1 MSVKPDDFKKPEET
15 NAILY
20 DEQQARKSSLVMKFH
35 EKLLLKISEISEKT
49 SVGKQSCS
57 TIPVSNSTWF
67 VKIMAEFKSRT
78 LTFQKKSLL
87 FASMIALQ
95 K

>member
-20 DEQQARKSSLVMKFH
+20 DEQQAKKSSLVMKFH

-49 SVGKQSCS
+49 SVGKQNCS

-67 VKIMAEFKSRT
+67 AKNMAEFKVGLSPS
-78 LTFQKKSLL
+78 KKNLYCLL
-87 FASMIALQ
+87 Q
-95 K
+95 